1 MHVGVVSCSLS
12 RMKIIALVLLCSAC
26 AAQSADPGLLA
37 EINKIRAVDNHTH
50 VPKLV
55 GAGEKDDEYDALP
68 CSGYVEP
75 SDDPMMAR
83 PENPLF
89 LEAWQKIYG
98 YKYADKS
105 PAHVRELLEAKR
117 RIMSEQGDR
126 YPAWV
131 LDKLSIEYMMA
142 NRIAMG
148 RGLDAKRFLW
158 VPFDDALLLP
168 LDTQSMV
175 DTPDRK
181 FFYSREAML
190 QQRYRKES
198 GVEGSP
204 ATLEAYVSQV
214 IVPTLERQKKG
225 GAVAVK
231 FEAAYLRW
239 LNFAEPREEEA
250 RSTYQRFAQQG
261 APAKDDYINL
271 QNYLFR
277 TIAREAG
284 RLGLAIHIHTGAGCG
299 GYFDLEGSNPALL
312 DSVLNDSSLRKTN
325 FVLIHGGAGPYTKVA
340 SFLMSK
346 PNVYADFSEQDW
358 MLSPRALSVVLRDW
372 LEWYPEKVMFG
383 TDLFPGTAEI
393 DWEEIGY
400 MTANTGRRALAMALT
415 GMMADGEIT
424 RERALEL
431 ARMAMRENAM
441 KLYGLK

>member
-1 MHVGVVSCSLS
+1 
-12 RMKIIALVLLCSAC
+12 MKIIALMLLCSVC
-26 AAQSADPGLLA
+26 AAQSADPALLA
-37 EINKIRAVDNHTH
+37 EINRIKAVDNHTH

-75 SDDPMMAR
+75 SDDPVMAR

-89 LEAWQKIYG
+89 LEAWQKIYE

-105 PAHVRELLEAKR
+105 PAHVRELLEMKR
-117 RIMSEQGDR
+117 RVMSEQGDR
-126 YPAWV
+126 YPEWV
-131 LDKLSIEYMMA
+131 LDKLRIEYMMA
-142 NRIAMG
+142 NRVAMG
-148 RGLDAKRFLW
+148 RGLDPKRFLW

-168 LDTQSMV
+168 LDTQAMV

-190 QQRYRKES
+190 QQRYRDQA
-198 GVEGSP
+198 GVQKAP
-204 ATLEAYVSQV
+204 EALAGYVSQV
-214 IVPTLERQKKG
+214 IVPTLEQQKKG

-239 LNFAEPREEEA
+239 LNFAEPREQEA
-250 RSTYQRFAQQG
+250 RTTYQRFATQG
-261 APAKDDYINL
+261 APGKGDYINL

-277 TIAREAG
+277 VIAREAG

-299 GYFDLEGSNPALL
+299 GYFDLEGSNPVLL

-325 FVLIHGGAGPYTKVA
+325 FVLIHGGAGPFTKIT
-340 SFLMSK
+340 SFLLGK

-383 TDLFPGTAEI
+383 TDLFPGTPET

-400 MTANTGRRALAMALT
+400 MTATTGRQALAIALT
-415 GMMADGEIT
+415 GMMNDGEIT
-424 RERALEL
+424 RERAMEL
-431 ARMAMRENAM
+431 ARMAMRENAV

>member
-1 MHVGVVSCSLS
+1 
-12 RMKIIALVLLCSAC
+12 MKIIAVALFLSSVC
-26 AAQSADPGLLA
+26 AAQSADPALLT
-37 EINKIRAVDNHTH
+37 EINKIKAVDNHTH
-50 VPKLV
+50 VPRLV

-75 SDDPMMAR
+75 SDDPVMAR

-98 YKYADKS
+98 YKYSDRS
-105 PAHVRELLEAKR
+105 PAHVAELLESKR
-117 RIMSEQGDR
+117 RIRTEQGDR
-126 YPAWV
+126 YPQWV
-131 LDKLSIEYMMA
+131 LDQLSIQYMMA

-148 RGLDAKRFLW
+148 RGLDPKRFLW

-168 LDTQSMV
+168 LDTQAMV

-198 GVEGSP
+198 GAVAPP
-204 ATLEAYVSQV
+204 ATLDAYVSQIV
-214 IVPTLERQKKG
+214 VPTLERQKKG
-225 GAVAVK
+225 GAVAIK

-250 RSTYQRFAQQG
+250 RATYQRSEAQG
-261 APAKDDYINL
+261 APSKPDYINL

-277 TIAREAG
+277 AIAREAG
-284 RLGLAIHIHTGAGCG
+284 RLNLAIHIHTGAGCG
-299 GYFDLEGSNPALL
+299 GYFDLEGSNPGLL
-312 DSVLNDSSLRKTN
+312 DSVLNDPSLRKTN
-325 FVLIHGGAGPYTKVA
+325 FVLIHGGAGPYTKIT
-340 SFLMSK
+340 SFLLGK

-358 MLSPRALSVVLRDW
+358 MLSPRALSAVLRDW

-383 TDLFPGTAEI
+383 TDLFPGKDEI

-400 MTANTGRRALAMALT
+400 MTATTG
-415 GMMADGEIT
+415 
-424 RERALEL
+424 
-431 ARMAMRENAM
+431 
-441 KLYGLK
+441 